1 MDIEEAIYAR
11 RTIRR
16 FRQTPIP
23 METLKK
29 LIDLAR
35 VAPMAKNVQA
45 LEFVIV
51 QSPEHVKKVFI
62 MIRFAGSLPENERKP
77 EPGREPTAFIV
88 VMVNTDIKREYV
100 DFDVGAAVENIL
112 LGAVKHNIGCC
123 WMGNIDKFDIQN
135 YLRIPQNYEI
145 KHIISLGYPDEVSVT
160 EPFKDS
166 FKYWKNPDGTMH
178 IPKRDLDD
186 IIYKTY

>member
-1 MDIEEAIYAR
+1 MDIEQAIYER

-16 FRQTPIP
+16 FKQTPIP

-45 LEFVIV
+45 LEFIIV
-51 QSPEHVKKVFI
+51 QSDERVKKIFT

-88 VMVNTDIKREYV
+88 VMVNTDIKKEYV

-112 LGAVKHNIGCC
+112 LGAVKYNIGCC
-123 WMGNIDKFDIQN
+123 WMGNIDKNDIQN
-135 YLRIPQNYEI
+135 YLKIPQKYDI
-145 KHIISLGYPDEVSVT
+145 KHIISLGYPDEVSVMQ
-160 EPFKDS
+160 PFKAS

-178 IPKRDLDD
+178 VPKRDLDD
-186 IIYKTY
+186 IIYKFF